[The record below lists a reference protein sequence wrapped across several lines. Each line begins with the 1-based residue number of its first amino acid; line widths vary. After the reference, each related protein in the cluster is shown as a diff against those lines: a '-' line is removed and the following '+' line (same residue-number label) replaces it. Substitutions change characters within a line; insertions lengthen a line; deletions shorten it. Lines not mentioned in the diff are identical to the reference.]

1 MMSSFQFSDPILGI
15 VYIIVFTVWWIF
27 QPRFS
32 GSVKLLALLLVLVVI
47 AGCEERNESATKGSI
62 AINVDESIA
71 PAISMVVDEFTSL
84 YTDAQI
90 SKETVSTREAIA
102 NLINEEV
109 SLILIAR
116 ELTPEER
123 ESFDRF
129 DLKIYSY
136 NIAMDGIV
144 LLVNPKNSIRQIDML
159 DVQKI
164 MSGEITNWKDVKTS
178 MTSGKIQMF
187 SKDRNS
193 ADYTYMTKNLLYD
206 INANIN
212 TYPCSTS
219 TDVIAQVAKYPN
231 AFGWIGLGWKPD
243 SKNLDVRILEVAA
256 YDSTAIVQNY
266 YEPHQAHIH
275 RRYYPLA
282 RNLYVYS
289 RDMGN
294 SNVTAGLVTF
304 FTHEGQR
311 IILNKGLVPSVYPVR
326 LIQYGTQ

>member
-1 MMSSFQFSDPILGI
+1 MKQINNKE
-15 VYIIVFTVWWIF
+15 
-27 QPRFS
+27 
-32 GSVKLLALLLVLVVI
+32 KLRATCYWLQAILLLLSILI
-47 AGCEERNESATKGSI
+47 AGCEERSESATKGSI

-71 PAISMVVDEFTSL
+71 PVVNMVVDEFASL

-102 NLINEEV
+102 NLINEKV

-116 ELTPEER
+116 ELTQEER

-144 LLVNPKNSIRQIDML
+144 LLVNPKLNVRQIDMF

-164 MSGEITNWKDVKTS
+164 MTGEITNWKDVKTS
-178 MTSGKIQMF
+178 MTSGQIQFF

-193 ADYTYMTKNLLYD
+193 ADYTYMAKHLLND
-206 INANIN
+206 IDANIN
-212 TYPCSTS
+212 TYPCSTT
-219 TDVIAQVAKYPN
+219 TDVINNVAKYPN
-231 AFGWIGLGWKPD
+231 AFGWIGLSWKPD
-243 SKNLDVRILEVAA
+243 NNNKDVRVLEVAA

-275 RRYYPLA
+275 RRYYPLS

-294 SNVTAGLVTF
+294 ANVTAGLVTF

-311 IILNKGLVPSVYPVR
+311 IILNKGLVPTVYPVR
-326 LIQYGTQ
+326 LIQYGQ

>member
-1 MMSSFQFSDPILGI
+1 MDFQS
-15 VYIIVFTVWWIF
+15 
-27 QPRFS
+27 RFL
-32 GSVKLLALLLVLVVI
+32 GSVIVLVLLLAMI
-47 AGCEERNESATKGSI
+47 TGCEERDESATKGHI

-71 PAISMVVDEFTSL
+71 TTMNMVVDEFTSL
-84 YTDAQI
+84 YTEAQI

-144 LLVNPKNSIRQIDML
+144 LLVNPRNSIRQIDML

-164 MSGEITNWKDVKTS
+164 MTGEITNWKDVKTS

-206 INANIN
+206 IDASIN

-219 TDVIAQVAKYPN
+219 TDVINNVAKYPN
-231 AFGWIGLGWKPD
+231 AFGWVGLGWKPD
-243 SKNLDVRILEVAA
+243 NNNIDVRVLEVAA

-294 SNVTAGLVTF
+294 SNVTTGLVTF

-311 IILNKGLVPSVYPVR
+311 IILSKGLVPSVYPVR